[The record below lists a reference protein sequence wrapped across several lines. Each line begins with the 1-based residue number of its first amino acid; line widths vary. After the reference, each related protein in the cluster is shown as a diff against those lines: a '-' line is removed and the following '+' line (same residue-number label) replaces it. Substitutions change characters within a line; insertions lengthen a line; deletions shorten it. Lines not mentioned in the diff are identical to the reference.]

1 MVLTAEHSSIMLK
14 ALESHSAAV
23 WLALSHEMMLK
34 RLTAA
39 DCKAL
44 HGVLYRIAAS
54 STALDKPIDS
64 GELNE
69 LLVTLQQRLEGSPE
83 EMAAAALRPMTSGMV
98 GPCSLHGQCPRLSK
112 VVQGCARS
120 STVAFPCMQANA
132 AALNAVSAA
141 RASSAVASSRNQ
153 VASSQFSCA
162 LEVLYLQRQLGSTA
176 QLSTAYGPHCSPFS
190 CFLYTPT
197 VEMLETMAGWLS
209 SSTETLPA
217 QLQPAGPSRTDWLN
231 QPDGLPTALQH
242 SSNRAETL

>member
-1 MVLTAEHSSIMLK
+1 ML
-14 ALESHSAAV
+14 
-23 WLALSHEMMLK
+23 LK

-44 HGVLYRIAAS
+44 HDVLYRIAAS

-69 LLVTLQQRLEGSPE
+69 LLVKLQQRLEGSPE
-83 EMAAAALRPMTSGMV
+83 ETFRAAAALRPTTSGMV
-98 GPCSLHGQCPRLSK
+98 GPMQPAWTVSK

-120 STVAFPCMQANA
+120 STLAFPCMQANA

-217 QLQPAGPSRTDWLN
+217 KLQPAGPSRTDWLN

-242 SSNRAETL
+242 SSNSRDVVREDALAQVSWCVVRTLI

>member
-1 MVLTAEHSSIMLK
+1 MVLTAEHSSIMLE

-44 HGVLYRIAAS
+44 HDVLYRTAAS
-54 STALDKPIDS
+54 STALDKPS

-69 LLVTLQQRLEGSPE
+69 LLVALQQRLEGSPE
-83 EMAAAALRPMTSGMV
+83 EMAAAALRPTTSGMV
-98 GPCSLHGQCPRLSK
+98 GPMQPAWTVSK

-153 VASSQFSCA
+153 VASSQFSEDVCA
-162 LEVLYLQRQLGSTA
+162 
-176 QLSTAYGPHCSPFS
+176 
-190 CFLYTPT
+190 
-197 VEMLETMAGWLS
+197 
-209 SSTETLPA
+209 
-217 QLQPAGPSRTDWLN
+217 
-231 QPDGLPTALQH
+231 
-242 SSNRAETL
+242 